1 MIKRLR
7 AIHDKVGA
15 SAFFRIRHLL
25 GKERREFFVGH
36 AGPLEGTAAL
46 HLRRRRDHD
55 HRIAA
60 ALRAGLKQQRN
71 IEHDHRCTAGL
82 RFGQEFFPRGA
93 DQRMHESFEPGK
105 RGVFTK
111 HHRRELGAVD
121 LAATGGARKGLLD
134 ERHRLSFI
142 ERVHNG
148 VGIVHRYAFFG
159 KEARGSRF
167 AHAKRTGETENEGPF
182 AAHGMRHP

>member
-1 MIKRLR
+1 VEHYLFGKPASTFPDHALGRRWLEAANHESADRPHFSHNPQNVSHLGASVIKRLR

-60 ALRAGLKQQRN
+60 ALRAGLKQ
-71 IEHDHRCTAGL
+71 
-82 RFGQEFFPRGA
+82 
-93 DQRMHESFEPGK
+93 
-105 RGVFTK
+105 
-111 HHRRELGAVD
+111 
-121 LAATGGARKGLLD
+121 
-134 ERHRLSFI
+134 
-142 ERVHNG
+142 
-148 VGIVHRYAFFG
+148 
-159 KEARGSRF
+159 
-167 AHAKRTGETENEGPF
+167 
-182 AAHGMRHP
+182 